1 VIKVNAGKSIIEYA
15 AMVGDTTDAVV
26 KWVSTYINSP
36 SESQLRFSPNS
47 TPQSRALEIKEY
59 IEMRL
64 NESVKYRIEEQIMAD
79 RIRNAKTVEN
89 VAECPF

>member
-1 VIKVNAGKSIIEYA
+1 MIKVNAGKSIIEYA
-15 AMVGDTTDAVV
+15 AMVGDSTDAVV

-36 SESQLRFSPNS
+36 SETQLRFSPNS

-64 NESVKYRIEEQIMAD
+64 NESVKYRVQEAIMKERLQAAVT
-79 RIRNAKTVEN
+79 IEN